1 MTADHESEP
10 LGVAADPASEAL
22 HVTAD
27 PAPGI
32 EALRVP
38 VDSPPAGAT
47 TFPPRSSLTRNGSD
61 MAVPAWPPLAVV
73 IVTYSSGEVVEGC
86 LRSLDAALA
95 GAGPAR
101 VVVVDNASS
110 DDTVERVREVA
121 PEAEVIQTGRNAGFA
136 AGVNAGI
143 AAADGCDVLV
153 LNPDI
158 RLAPGSVLL
167 LRQALALPGTGIAA
181 PRLTGETGTLHL
193 SLRRRPTVPRALG
206 EALLGGHRAGRIP
219 ALGELVVDPAAY
231 DRPQAVDWV
240 AGAAWLVS
248 RACLDAL
255 DPLDE
260 RYFLYSEETE
270 YMLRA
275 GEAGFA
281 VRYEPRAVAVHLGGE
296 QSTSSRLWALSSAN
310 RVRMHRERYGRPRGQ
325 LMRLAVGLNELVRA
339 VARGGAGGRRHRAA
353 LRQLVPLREWPLLPG
368 EEGASPAR
376 TAEASSI
383 RTAEVSSIR
392 TEETSRSQATEAS
405 PAQEASASPGYVCFS
420 AQDWWYHNRAHSD
433 FQLMRSVAAHRKV
446 LVVNSIGMR
455 MPMPGRSTQVL
466 RRVGRKLRSV
476 AMLVRRP
483 LRELPGFYVMSPLP
497 LPFYGSPLARR
508 VNALLVRAQVL
519 AVSRALGLRHPVIMV
534 TIPTAWDVVRPMR
547 RRALVFNRSDRHSSF
562 PESDR
567 PTIEALERGLLER
580 SDHVVYVS
588 TALMGEESG
597 VTGDRAHFLDH
608 GVDTDHF
615 RRRPESEQPAD
626 LRAIPGPRVGFFGAL
641 DDYLVDFDL
650 LERIAVELPG
660 VSLVLI
666 GDATVPMERLT
677 RHPNVHWLGFRPY
690 EQIPA
695 YGSGFD
701 VAIMPWLD
709 NPWIR
714 HSNPIKLK
722 EYLALGLPVV
732 STDFQE
738 LANYADRVRI
748 ATDDDLFLDAVRA
761 TLRDGGLQPADIIRG
776 SVLGASWSSRAA
788 QLMALAE
795 LSPGPR

>member
-1 MTADHESEP
+1 MT
-10 LGVAADPASEAL
+10 
-22 HVTAD
+22 
-27 PAPGI
+27 
-32 EALRVP
+32 
-38 VDSPPAGAT
+38 GAT
-47 TFPPRSSLTRNGSD
+47 IPPSRTGNGSD
-61 MAVPAWPPLAVV
+61 MAVPARPRLAVV
-73 IVTYSSGEVVEGC
+73 IVTYSSGQVIEGC

-101 VVVVDNASS
+101 VVVVDNASA
-110 DDTVERVREVA
+110 DDTVERVREAA

-167 LRQALALPGTGIAA
+167 LRQALAVPGTGIAA
-181 PRLTGETGTLHL
+181 PHLTAETGELHL
-193 SLRRRPTVPRALG
+193 SLRRRPTVLRALG
-206 EALLGGHRAGRIP
+206 EALLGGHRAGRFHP
-219 ALGELVVDPAAY
+219 LGELVVEPAAY
-231 DRPQAVDWV
+231 GRPHTVDWV
-240 AGAAWLVS
+240 TGAAWMVS

-255 DPLDE
+255 GPLDE

-296 QSTSSRLWALSSAN
+296 QSTSSRLWALSAAN

-353 LRQLVPLREWPLLPG
+353 LRQLVAMREWPPRPG
-368 EEGASPAR
+368 EEAGSPAR
-376 TAEASSI
+376 EAAPSA
-383 RTAEVSSIR
+383 R
-392 TEETSRSQATEAS
+392 EETVFTARGTIP
-405 PAQEASASPGYVCFS
+405 PAREEVPVQKADSPGYVCFS

-433 FQLMRSVAAHRKV
+433 FQLMRSIAAHRKV

-455 MPMPGRSTQVL
+455 MPTPGRSTQVL

-519 AVSRALGLRHPVIMV
+519 AVSRALGLHRPVIMV

-547 RRALVFNRSDRHSSF
+547 RQALVFNRSDRHSSF

-580 SDHVVYVS
+580 SDHVLYVS
-588 TALMGEESG
+588 TALMDEERRM
-597 VTGDRAHFLDH
+597 TGDRAYFLDH

-626 LRAIPGPRVGFFGAL
+626 IRAIPGPRVGFFGAL

-650 LERIAVELPG
+650 LERIAGELSD

-690 EQIPA
+690 ETIPG

-709 NPWIR
+709 NPWIK

-738 LANYADRVRI
+738 LVNYADRVRI
-748 ATDDDLFLDAVRA
+748 AASGDLFLDAVRA
-761 TLRDGGLQPADIIRG
+761 TLREGGPRPADDLRR

-795 LSPGPR
+795 PSSDPRSSDPR

>member
-1 MTADHESEP
+1 
-10 LGVAADPASEAL
+10 
-22 HVTAD
+22 
-27 PAPGI
+27 
-32 EALRVP
+32 
-38 VDSPPAGAT
+38 
-47 TFPPRSSLTRNGSD
+47 
-61 MAVPAWPPLAVV
+61 MAVPDRPPLAVV
-73 IVTYSSGEVVEGC
+73 IVTYSSGKVVEGC

-101 VVVVDNASS
+101 VVVVDNASA

-143 AAADGCDVLV
+143 AAAPGCDVLV

-158 RLAPGSVLL
+158 RLAPGSVLP

-206 EALLGGHRAGRIP
+206 EALLGGHRAGRVP

-231 DRPQAVDWV
+231 DRPQVVDWV
-240 AGAAWLVS
+240 AGAAWMIS

-368 EEGASPAR
+368 GEPAPGR
-376 TAEASSI
+376 PT
-383 RTAEVSSIR
+383 T
-392 TEETSRSQATEAS
+392 
-405 PAQEASASPGYVCFS
+405 ASPGYVCFS

-547 RRALVFNRSDRHSSF
+547 RHALVFNRSDRHSSF

-597 VTGDRAHFLDH
+597 MTGDRAHFLDH

-650 LERIAVELPG
+650 LERLAVELPG

-738 LANYADRVRI
+738 LAGYADRVRI
-748 ATDDDLFLDAVRA
+748 AGGGDLFVDAVRA
-761 TLRDGGLQPADIIRG
+761 TLRDGGLQPADAIRG

-795 LSPGPR
+795 PSPGPR

>member
-1 MTADHESEP
+1 MTADPESEP
-10 LGVAADPASEAL
+10 PGVAADPASESDAL
-22 HVTAD
+22 HLTAD
-27 PAPGI
+27 PESGI
-32 EALRVP
+32 EALRVAA
-38 VDSPPAGAT
+38 DPPSSGVT

-61 MAVPAWPPLAVV
+61 MAVPDRPPLAVV
-73 IVTYSSGEVVEGC
+73 IVTYSSGKVVEGC

-101 VVVVDNASS
+101 VVVVDNASA

-121 PEAEVIQTGRNAGFA
+121 PEAEVIQNGRNAGFA

-231 DRPQAVDWV
+231 DRPQTVDWV
-240 AGAAWLVS
+240 AGAAWLIS

-275 GEAGFA
+275 GAAGFA

-368 EEGASPAR
+368 EEGTSPAR
-376 TAEASSI
+376 T
-383 RTAEVSSIR
+383 
-392 TEETSRSQATEAS
+392 TEAS
-405 PAQEASASPGYVCFS
+405 ASRTTEDSRARETAASPGYVCFS

-690 EQIPA
+690 EDIPA

-748 ATDDDLFLDAVRA
+748 AAGGDLFLDAVRE
-761 TLRDGGLQPADIIRG
+761 TLRDGGLQPAETIRG

>member
-1 MTADHESEP
+1 
-10 LGVAADPASEAL
+10 
-22 HVTAD
+22 
-27 PAPGI
+27 
-32 EALRVP
+32 
-38 VDSPPAGAT
+38 
-47 TFPPRSSLTRNGSD
+47 
-61 MAVPAWPPLAVV
+61 MAVPDWPPLAIV

-101 VVVVDNASS
+101 VVVVDNASA

-181 PRLTGETGTLHL
+181 PRLTGETGKLHL
-193 SLRRRPTVPRALG
+193 SLRRRPTVPRAFG

-231 DRPQAVDWV
+231 GRPQTADWV
-240 AGAAWLVS
+240 SGAAWMVS

-310 RVRMHRERYGRPRGQ
+310 RVRMHRERYGCPRGQ

-339 VARGGAGGRRHRAA
+339 VAKGGAGGRRHRAA
-353 LRQLVPLREWPLLPG
+353 LRQLVPLREWPLLPD
-368 EEGASPAR
+368 EEGASPTTR
-376 TAEASSI
+376 PT
-383 RTAEVSSIR
+383 T
-392 TEETSRSQATEAS
+392 AS
-405 PAQEASASPGYVCFS
+405 PVHGIPAPEAGSPAREAASPIGEAASLAREAGSPARETVSPVRRMADPAHATASLAREGSSPAEERASPGYVCFS

-519 AVSRALGLRHPVIMV
+519 AVSRALGLHRPVIMV

-567 PTIEALERGLLER
+567 PTIEALERGLLES

-597 VTGDRAHFLDH
+597 MTGDRAHFLDH

-650 LERIAVELPG
+650 LERIAVELPD

-690 EQIPA
+690 ERIPA

-714 HSNPIKLK
+714 NSNPIKLK

-738 LANYADRVRI
+738 LVNYADRVRI
-748 ATDDDLFLDAVRA
+748 AADGDLFIDAVRA
-761 TLRDGGLQPADIIRG
+761 TLRDGGLQPADTMRG

>member
-1 MTADHESEP
+1 MTADPGSEP
-10 LGVAADPASEAL
+10 LGVAADPASESDAL
-22 HVTAD
+22 HLTAD
-27 PAPGI
+27 PESGI
-32 EALRVP
+32 EAPRVAA
-38 VDSPPAGAT
+38 DPPSSGMT
-47 TFPPRSSLTRNGSD
+47 TFSPRSSLTRNGSD
-61 MAVPAWPPLAVV
+61 MAVPDRPPLAVV
-73 IVTYSSGEVVEGC
+73 IVTYSSGKIVEGC

-101 VVVVDNASS
+101 IVVVDNASA

-121 PEAEVIQTGRNAGFA
+121 PEAEVIQNGRNAGFA

-231 DRPQAVDWV
+231 DRPQTVDWV
-240 AGAAWLVS
+240 AGAAWLIS

-275 GEAGFA
+275 GAAGFA

-368 EEGASPAR
+368 EEGTSPAR
-376 TAEASSI
+376 T
-383 RTAEVSSIR
+383 
-392 TEETSRSQATEAS
+392 TEAS
-405 PAQEASASPGYVCFS
+405 RSRTTEDSASQTTEASPGYVCFS

-519 AVSRALGLRHPVIMV
+519 AVSWALGLRHPVIMV

-690 EQIPA
+690 EDIPA

-748 ATDDDLFLDAVRA
+748 AADGDLFLDAVRE
-761 TLRDGGLQPADIIRG
+761 TLRDGGLQPAETIRG

>member
-1 MTADHESEP
+1 MT
-10 LGVAADPASEAL
+10 
-22 HVTAD
+22 
-27 PAPGI
+27 I
-32 EALRVP
+32 
-38 VDSPPAGAT
+38 PPA
-47 TFPPRSSLTRNGSD
+47 LTGNGSE
-61 MAVPAWPPLAVV
+61 MAVPARPRLAVV
-73 IVTYSSGEVVEGC
+73 IVTYFSGQVVEGC
-86 LRSLDAALA
+86 LRSLGAALA

-101 VVVVDNASS
+101 VVVVDNASA
-110 DDTVERVREVA
+110 DDTVERVREAA

-143 AAADGCDVLV
+143 AAAAGCDVLV

-158 RLAPGSVLL
+158 RLAAGSVLL
-167 LRQALALPGTGIAA
+167 LRQALAVPGTGIAA
-181 PRLTGETGTLHL
+181 PRLTAETGELHL

-219 ALGELVVDPAAY
+219 PLGELVVEPAAY
-231 DRPQAVDWV
+231 RGPHTVDWV
-240 AGAAWLVS
+240 TGAAWLVS

-255 DPLDE
+255 GPLDE

-296 QSTSSRLWALSSAN
+296 QSTSSRLWALSAAN

-339 VARGGAGGRRHRAA
+339 VARGGEGGRRHRAA
-353 LRQLVPLREWPLLPG
+353 LRGLVAMREWPPRPG
-368 EEGASPAR
+368 EEADSPVREPAPSSHEQVSFAHGKALPVQER
-376 TAEASSI
+376 T
-383 RTAEVSSIR
+383 
-392 TEETSRSQATEAS
+392 S
-405 PAQEASASPGYVCFS
+405 PAQERALPVRTEAFPAREAGSPGYVCFS

-433 FQLMRSVAAHRKV
+433 FQLMRSIAAHRKV

-455 MPMPGRSTQVL
+455 MPTPGRSTQVL

-519 AVSRALGLRHPVIMV
+519 AVSRALGLHRPVIMV

-547 RRALVFNRSDRHSSF
+547 RQALVFNRSDRHSSF

-588 TALMGEESG
+588 TALMDEERRL
-597 VTGDRAHFLDH
+597 TGDRAYFLDH

-626 LRAIPGPRVGFFGAL
+626 IRAIPGPRVGFFGAL

-650 LERIAVELPG
+650 LERMARELPD

-690 EQIPA
+690 ESIPG

-709 NPWIR
+709 NPWIK

-738 LANYADRVRI
+738 LVNYADRVRI
-748 ATDDDLFLDAVRA
+748 AASGDLFLDAVRA
-761 TLRDGGLQPADIIRG
+761 TLREGGLRPADDLRG

-795 LSPGPR
+795 PPSGPRSSGPRWSGPR

>member
-1 MTADHESEP
+1 MT
-10 LGVAADPASEAL
+10 
-22 HVTAD
+22 
-27 PAPGI
+27 
-32 EALRVP
+32 
-38 VDSPPAGAT
+38 GAT
-47 TFPPRSSLTRNGSD
+47 IPPSRTGNGSD
-61 MAVPAWPPLAVV
+61 MAVPARPRLAVV
-73 IVTYSSGEVVEGC
+73 IVTYSSGQVVEGC

-101 VVVVDNASS
+101 VVVVDNASA
-110 DDTVERVREVA
+110 DDTVERVREAA

-167 LRQALALPGTGIAA
+167 LRQALAVPGTGIAA
-181 PRLTGETGTLHL
+181 PHLTAETGELHL
-193 SLRRRPTVPRALG
+193 SLRRRPTVLRALG
-206 EALLGGHRAGRIP
+206 EALLGGHRAGRFHP
-219 ALGELVVDPAAY
+219 LGELVVEPSAY
-231 DRPQAVDWV
+231 GRPHTVDWV
-240 AGAAWLVS
+240 TGAAWMVS

-255 DPLDE
+255 GPLDE

-296 QSTSSRLWALSSAN
+296 QSTSSRLWALSAAN

-353 LRQLVPLREWPLLPG
+353 LRQLVAMREWPPRPG
-368 EEGASPAR
+368 EAAGLPAR
-376 TAEASSI
+376 EAAPSAREEAVFTARGTIPPAREAAPPA
-383 RTAEVSSIR
+383 REEVPV
-392 TEETSRSQATEAS
+392 QKAD
-405 PAQEASASPGYVCFS
+405 SPGYVCFS

-433 FQLMRSVAAHRKV
+433 FQLMRSIAAHRKV

-455 MPMPGRSTQVL
+455 MPTPGRSTQVL

-519 AVSRALGLRHPVIMV
+519 AVSRALGLHRPVIMV

-547 RRALVFNRSDRHSSF
+547 RQALVFNRSDRHSSF

-580 SDHVVYVS
+580 SDHVLYVS
-588 TALMGEESG
+588 TALMDEERRM
-597 VTGDRAHFLDH
+597 TGDRAYFLDH

-626 LRAIPGPRVGFFGAL
+626 IRAIPGPRVGFFGAL

-650 LERIAVELPG
+650 LERIAGELPD

-690 EQIPA
+690 ETIPG

-709 NPWIR
+709 NPWIK

-738 LANYADRVRI
+738 LVNYADRVRI
-748 ATDDDLFLDAVRA
+748 AASGDLFLDAVRA
-761 TLRDGGLQPADIIRG
+761 TLREGGPRPADDLRG

-795 LSPGPR
+795 PSSDPR

>member
-1 MTADHESEP
+1 MTADPASGIEAP
-10 LGVAADPASEAL
+10 RVAADPPSFG
-22 HVTAD
+22 VTA
-27 PAPGI
+27 
-32 EALRVP
+32 
-38 VDSPPAGAT
+38 
-47 TFPPRSSLTRNGSD
+47 FPPRSSLTRNGSD
-61 MAVPAWPPLAVV
+61 MAVPDRLPLAVV
-73 IVTYSSGEVVEGC
+73 IVTYSSGKVVEGC

-101 VVVVDNASS
+101 VVVVDNASP

-143 AAADGCDVLV
+143 AAADGCDVLI

-231 DRPQAVDWV
+231 DRPQAADWV

-275 GEAGFA
+275 GAAGFA

-339 VARGGAGGRRHRAA
+339 VARGGEGGRRHRAA

-368 EEGASPAR
+368 EEKTSPAQTTKVSRISPAQTTKVSQPQTTKVSQPQTTKVSQSQTTEASAFQTTETSPAR
-376 TAEASSI
+376 G
-383 RTAEVSSIR
+383 AEV
-392 TEETSRSQATEAS
+392 
-405 PAQEASASPGYVCFS
+405 SPGYVCFS

-650 LERIAVELPG
+650 LERIAVELSG

-690 EQIPA
+690 EDIPA

-748 ATDDDLFLDAVRA
+748 AAGGDLFLDAVRE
-761 TLRDGGLQPADIIRG
+761 TLRDGGLQPAETIRG

>member
-1 MTADHESEP
+1 
-10 LGVAADPASEAL
+10 
-22 HVTAD
+22 
-27 PAPGI
+27 
-32 EALRVP
+32 
-38 VDSPPAGAT
+38 
-47 TFPPRSSLTRNGSD
+47 
-61 MAVPAWPPLAVV
+61 MAVPDWPPLAIV
-73 IVTYSSGEVVEGC
+73 IVTYSSGKVIEDC

-95 GAGPAR
+95 DAGPAR
-101 VVVVDNASS
+101 VVVVDNASA
-110 DDTVERVREVA
+110 DDTVARVREVA

-181 PRLTGETGTLHL
+181 PRLTGETGELHL

-231 DRPQAVDWV
+231 DRPQTADWV
-240 AGAAWLVS
+240 SGAAWMIS
-248 RACLDAL
+248 RTCLDAL
-255 DPLDE
+255 DPLEE

-296 QSTSSRLWALSSAN
+296 QSTSSMLWALSSAN

-339 VARGGAGGRRHRAA
+339 VAKGRAGGRRHRAA
-353 LRQLVPLREWPLLPG
+353 LRQLFPLREWPPLPG
-368 EEGASPAR
+368 EAAAP
-376 TAEASSI
+376 
-383 RTAEVSSIR
+383 
-392 TEETSRSQATEAS
+392 
-405 PAQEASASPGYVCFS
+405 SPGYVCFS

-433 FQLMRSVAAHRKV
+433 FQLMRSIAAHRKV

-519 AVSRALGLRHPVIMV
+519 AVSWALGLRRPVIMV

-580 SDHVVYVS
+580 SDHVIYVS
-588 TALMGEESG
+588 SALMGEEKG
-597 VTGDRAHFLDH
+597 VTGERAHFLDH

-650 LERIAVELPG
+650 LERLAVELPD

-690 EQIPA
+690 ERIPA

-748 ATDDDLFLDAVRA
+748 AADGGLFVDAVRA
-761 TLRDGGLQPADIIRG
+761 TLRDGGLQPAETVRG
-776 SVLGASWSSRAA
+776 SVLGASWASRAA

>member
-1 MTADHESEP
+1 MT
-10 LGVAADPASEAL
+10 
-22 HVTAD
+22 
-27 PAPGI
+27 
-32 EALRVP
+32 
-38 VDSPPAGAT
+38 GAT
-47 TFPPRSSLTRNGSD
+47 IPPSRTGNGSD
-61 MAVPAWPPLAVV
+61 MAVPARPQLAVV
-73 IVTYSSGEVVEGC
+73 IVTYSSGQVVEGC

-101 VVVVDNASS
+101 VVVVDNASA
-110 DDTVERVREVA
+110 DDTVERVREAA
-121 PEAEVIQTGRNAGFA
+121 PEAKVIQTGRNAGFA

-167 LRQALALPGTGIAA
+167 LRQALAVPGTGIAA
-181 PRLTGETGTLHL
+181 PHLTAETGELHL
-193 SLRRRPTVPRALG
+193 SLRRRPTVLRALG
-206 EALLGGHRAGRIP
+206 EALLGGHRAGRFHP
-219 ALGELVVDPAAY
+219 LGELVVEPAAY
-231 DRPQAVDWV
+231 GRPHTVDWV
-240 AGAAWLVS
+240 TGAAWLVS

-255 DPLDE
+255 GPLDE

-296 QSTSSRLWALSSAN
+296 QSTSSRLWALSAAN

-325 LMRLAVGLNELVRA
+325 LMRLAVGLNELVRV
-339 VARGGAGGRRHRAA
+339 VARGGAGGSRHRAA
-353 LRQLVPLREWPLLPG
+353 LRELVAMREWPPRPG
-368 EEGASPAR
+368 EEAGSPAHGATLPAR
-376 TAEASSI
+376 
-383 RTAEVSSIR
+383 
-392 TEETSRSQATEAS
+392 QADL
-405 PAQEASASPGYVCFS
+405 PGYLCFS

-433 FQLMRSVAAHRKV
+433 FQLMRSIAAHRKV

-455 MPMPGRSTQVL
+455 MPTPGRSTQVL

-519 AVSRALGLRHPVIMV
+519 AVSRALGLHRPVIMV

-547 RRALVFNRSDRHSSF
+547 RQALVFNRSDRHSSF

-580 SDHVVYVS
+580 SDHVLYVS
-588 TALMGEESG
+588 TALMDEERRM
-597 VTGDRAHFLDH
+597 TGDRAYFLDH

-626 LRAIPGPRVGFFGAL
+626 IRAIPGPRVGFFGAL

-650 LERIAVELPG
+650 LERIAGELPD

-690 EQIPA
+690 ETIPG

-709 NPWIR
+709 NPWIK

-738 LANYADRVRI
+738 LVNYADRVRI
-748 ATDDDLFLDAVRA
+748 AASGDLFLDAVRA
-761 TLRDGGLQPADIIRG
+761 TLREGGPRPADDLRG

-795 LSPGPR
+795 PSSDPR

>member
-1 MTADHESEP
+1 
-10 LGVAADPASEAL
+10 
-22 HVTAD
+22 
-27 PAPGI
+27 
-32 EALRVP
+32 
-38 VDSPPAGAT
+38 
-47 TFPPRSSLTRNGSD
+47 
-61 MAVPAWPPLAVV
+61 MAVPDWPPLAIV
-73 IVTYSSGEVVEGC
+73 IVTYSSGKVIEGC

-95 GAGPAR
+95 DAGPAR
-101 VVVVDNASS
+101 VVVVDNASA
-110 DDTVERVREVA
+110 DDTVARVREVA

-181 PRLTGETGTLHL
+181 PRLTGETGELHL

-231 DRPQAVDWV
+231 DRPQTADWV
-240 AGAAWLVS
+240 SGAAWMIS
-248 RACLDAL
+248 RTCLDAL
-255 DPLDE
+255 DPLEE

-296 QSTSSRLWALSSAN
+296 QSTSSMLWALSSAN

-339 VARGGAGGRRHRAA
+339 VAKGRAGGRRHRAA
-353 LRQLVPLREWPLLPG
+353 LRQLFPLREWPLLPAQAPRPASLAGTTSSAADETAPPEEAPRTTSSPTG
-368 EEGASPAR
+368 EAVSPTPAVRTAGSPAG
-376 TAEASSI
+376 EA
-383 RTAEVSSIR
+383 A
-392 TEETSRSQATEAS
+392 A
-405 PAQEASASPGYVCFS
+405 PSPGYVCFS

-433 FQLMRSVAAHRKV
+433 FQLMRSIAAHRKV

-519 AVSRALGLRHPVIMV
+519 AVSWALGLRRPVIMV

-580 SDHVVYVS
+580 SDHVIYVS
-588 TALMGEESG
+588 SALMGEEKG
-597 VTGDRAHFLDH
+597 VTGERAHFLDH

-650 LERIAVELPG
+650 LERLAVELPD

-690 EQIPA
+690 ERIPA

-748 ATDDDLFLDAVRA
+748 AADGGLFVDAVRA
-761 TLRDGGLQPADIIRG
+761 TLRDGGLQPAETVRG
-776 SVLGASWSSRAA
+776 SVLGASWASRAA